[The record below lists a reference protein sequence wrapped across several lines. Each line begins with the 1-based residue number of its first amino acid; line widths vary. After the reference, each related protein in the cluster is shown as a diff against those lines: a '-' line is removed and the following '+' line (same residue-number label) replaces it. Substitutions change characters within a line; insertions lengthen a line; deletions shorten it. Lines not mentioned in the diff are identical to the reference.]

1 MDATSAVYHT
11 RHMHHQHHSYQQYH
25 RIAASSS
32 YDVNIPQPTSQTPVP
47 SATSWVDELVAR
59 QTFVQSTHSTITTVM
74 PSLVI
79 REEEADNGVETNSG
93 TAMPILAE
101 TSSSSSS
108 SISTTITAIPSLNNP
123 YIHIPTLPTSLVF
136 IIVGSILGAVLLA
149 LTLYRIINH
158 YIYSSKAQLEKET
171 YYSRPNLSEM
181 SQNYSFPHKRMAS
194 SSSLLDLSSNS
205 STLSQGK
212 SLQNHIL
219 SDKQQF
225 RKSMFN
231 NPSLEYDSLSV
242 PLYQDKR
249 NSTSTMYLQKYNN
262 SSAASIMKPLGPYLD
277 STTVASSSYL
287 DDGSNVNKDTDSDKL
302 GTTGT
307 FAGSVQTTL
316 RPPSMY
322 LEDLLNG
329 MDDGEGQK
337 ESEEK
342 EEEKGGR

>member
-1 MDATSAVYHT
+1 
-11 RHMHHQHHSYQQYH
+11 MHHFHHGLAPSQSHY
-25 RIAASSS
+25 ITPS
-32 YDVNIPQPTSQTPVP
+32 PTSQTFLP
-47 SATSWVDELVAR
+47 SASSWAEELVAR
-59 QTFVQSTHSTITTVM
+59 QTFVQSTHSTIVTVM
-74 PSLVI
+74 PSLVV
-79 REEEADNGVETNSG
+79 REEETDSGGGETDSG
-93 TAMPILAE
+93 ASMPTLVD

-108 SISTTITAIPSLNNP
+108 SISTTITAIPSPNNP
-123 YIHIPTLPTSLVF
+123 YIHVPTLPTSLVF
-136 IIVGSILGAVLLA
+136 IIVGSILGALLLA
-149 LTLYRIINH
+149 LTLYRIISH
-158 YIYSSKAQLEKET
+158 YIYSSKAQLEKEI
-171 YYSRPNLSEM
+171 YYSGPNLSEM
-181 SQNYSFPHKRMAS
+181 SQHYSFPHKRMAS
-194 SSSLLDLSSNS
+194 SSSFLDLSSNS

-212 SLQNHIL
+212 SLQNHIH

-249 NSTSTMYLQKYNN
+249 NSSSALYLQKYNN
-262 SSAASIMKPLGPYLD
+262 SSTASLMKPLGPYLD

-287 DDGSNVNKDTDSDKL
+287 DDGSNTNKETDSEKL

-329 MDDGEGQK
+329 NVEKEGEDKGGSV
-337 ESEEK
+337 ENVEK
-342 EEEKGGR
+342 EER